1 MEVEERRKIGLKYL
15 KTIDGEVGDEVIKA
29 LDGVAGDIGNYI
41 LEFAFGEIYNR
52 KSLNL
57 KQREMVCTQVCN
69 FVSTNRKEVANM
81 KRIFI
86 VGAKRTPIGKF
97 GGSLSTFSASE
108 LGAKVISAVLKQSKL
123 PKEKI
128 DQILIGNV
136 LQAGQGQNPARTA
149 SRLAGLPESI
159 PAITIN
165 DVCGSGLSSVNLGA
179 SLIMSGQAE
188 VVLVGGM
195 ESMSNAPYLLDKAR
209 VGYKMG
215 DGILIDSMLKDSL
228 IDSIG
233 NYHMGMTAENISS
246 KYSITRGEMDKYA
259 VESHQKA
266 TYTTEYGGF
275 KKEIVDIIVDNRK
288 GRNLIVTD
296 ENIRS
301 DTSIEKLATLKSAFK
316 ESGVVT
322 AGNSSSIN
330 DGASILM
337 LVSEKILYDYKL
349 TPLAEWIDSSL
360 VGLEPRLMGIGP
372 EIAVKKLLTQQK
384 MDITDIDIFEL
395 NEAFAA
401 QSIACIRQLGINDM
415 DKVNPKGGAIAL
427 GHPVGASGSRI
438 LTTLIYELIENKGNY
453 GIASLCIGGGMG
465 AATLIKNA
473 NSNL

>member
-1 MEVEERRKIGLKYL
+1 ML
-15 KTIDGEVGDEVIKA
+15 T
-29 LDGVAGDIGNYI
+29 
-41 LEFAFGEIYNR
+41 
-52 KSLNL
+52 
-57 KQREMVCTQVCN
+57 MVCTQVCN

-275 KKEIVDIIVDNRK
+275 KKEIVDI
-288 GRNLIVTD
+288 
-296 ENIRS
+296 
-301 DTSIEKLATLKSAFK
+301 
-316 ESGVVT
+316 
-322 AGNSSSIN
+322 
-330 DGASILM
+330 
-337 LVSEKILYDYKL
+337 
-349 TPLAEWIDSSL
+349 
-360 VGLEPRLMGIGP
+360 
-372 EIAVKKLLTQQK
+372 
-384 MDITDIDIFEL
+384 
-395 NEAFAA
+395 
-401 QSIACIRQLGINDM
+401 
-415 DKVNPKGGAIAL
+415 KVNPKGGAIAL

>member
-1 MEVEERRKIGLKYL
+1 ML
-15 KTIDGEVGDEVIKA
+15 T
-29 LDGVAGDIGNYI
+29 
-41 LEFAFGEIYNR
+41 
-52 KSLNL
+52 
-57 KQREMVCTQVCN
+57 MVCTQVCN

-228 IDSIG
+228 SP
-233 NYHMGMTAENISS
+233 
-246 KYSITRGEMDKYA
+246 
-259 VESHQKA
+259 
-266 TYTTEYGGF
+266 
-275 KKEIVDIIVDNRK
+275 IVK
-288 GRNLIVTD
+288 
-296 ENIRS
+296 
-301 DTSIEKLATLKSAFK
+301 
-316 ESGVVT
+316 
-322 AGNSSSIN
+322 
-330 DGASILM
+330 
-337 LVSEKILYDYKL
+337 
-349 TPLAEWIDSSL
+349 
-360 VGLEPRLMGIGP
+360 
-372 EIAVKKLLTQQK
+372 
-384 MDITDIDIFEL
+384 
-395 NEAFAA
+395 
-401 QSIACIRQLGINDM
+401 
-415 DKVNPKGGAIAL
+415 
-427 GHPVGASGSRI
+427 
-438 LTTLIYELIENKGNY
+438 
-453 GIASLCIGGGMG
+453 
-465 AATLIKNA
+465 
-473 NSNL
+473 